1 MSLKIVQAENGFT
14 ITKIEFQQK
23 QEIWVCSTVNQLAEF
38 QKKQKVWVC
47 RNTGELASFILG
59 YYEDHLYTREE
70 IADEF
75 GYED

>member
-1 MSLKIVQAENGFT
+1 MATKGESMSLKIVETENGFT
-14 ITKIEFQQK
+14 ITE
-23 QEIWVCSTVNQLAEF
+23 AEF